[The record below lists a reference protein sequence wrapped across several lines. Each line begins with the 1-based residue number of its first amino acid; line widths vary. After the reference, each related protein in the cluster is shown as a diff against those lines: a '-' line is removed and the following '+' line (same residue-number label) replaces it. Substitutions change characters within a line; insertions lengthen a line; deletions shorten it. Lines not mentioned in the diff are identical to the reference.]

1 MVELIFHRL
10 RLALPNPGQ
19 PYRLYPDFD
28 QAVSLAALTQGE
40 GPEERPIIF
49 IGRRATKKECRMT
62 PVERTLY
69 TVHWALHK
77 LRRYTTFAVQITV
90 VVPDVEVAYWL
101 KVGNVHLNALGYLA
115 DIGMYKV
122 RWTQGPTLVAFALDW
137 MDTDAMCEP
146 LERPDTPRW
155 EHQDVCWE
163 RLEHKES
170 APAWQ
175 SGTECYFD
183 GGARRHEGSGGF
195 WVWDKERLLVA
206 RAIWYGVSK
215 PTNNS
220 AEMQALVDCTE
231 WLVETGVARHVVNMH
246 GDSKLMIDFCTR
258 RARPGQAELFTA
270 YRRL

>member
-1 MVELIFHRL
+1 
-10 RLALPNPGQ
+10 
-19 PYRLYPDFD
+19 
-28 QAVSLAALTQGE
+28 
-40 GPEERPIIF
+40 
-49 IGRRATKKECRMT
+49 MT

-115 DIGMYKV
+115 DIGMYRV
-122 RWTQGPTLVAFALDW
+122 RWTQGPTLFAFALDW

-206 RAIWYGVSK
+206 RAVWYGASK

-231 WLVETGVARHVVNMH
+231 WLVETGVARHVVNVH